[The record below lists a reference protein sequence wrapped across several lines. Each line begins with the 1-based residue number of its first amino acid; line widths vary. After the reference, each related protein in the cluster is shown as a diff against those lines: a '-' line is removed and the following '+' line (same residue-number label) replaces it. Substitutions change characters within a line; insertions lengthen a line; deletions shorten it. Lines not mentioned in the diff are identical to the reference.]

1 MANLLRQPAHA
12 RLAETLAFRVLT
24 LVAAFAFLS
33 WLPAA
38 AGGTSDAAKAVV
50 QAVET
55 RYHTA
60 KTLKAI
66 FLERYSEGR
75 QQVRV
80 ESGTVYFSRP
90 GRMRWEYEE
99 PEKKLFLTD
108 GKTAWFYVPSD
119 HTVTRAPMKEST
131 DWRTPLALLTGKADI
146 GRLCSKV
153 DLAKGENGA
162 NPGDVVLRCKP
173 RGGGDTRG
181 GVAETSSS
189 PSASQQSS
197 APLTPG
203 DAAQI
208 REILMEVE
216 PNTGW
221 LSSVI
226 IRQAGGVEIEF
237 RFGRWEENIPIQE
250 VMFHF
255 STPRGVAIVDGAA
268 DSNPRR

>member
-1 MANLLRQPAHA
+1 MANLLRQPGHA
-12 RLAETLAFRVLT
+12 GLVEILAFCALT
-24 LVAAFAFLS
+24 LVAAFLFLTGP
-33 WLPAA
+33 PAI
-38 AGGTSDAAKAVV
+38 AGGTSDAAKLVV

-60 KTLKAI
+60 KTLKAV

-80 ESGTVYFSRP
+80 ESGTAYFSRP

-119 HTVTRAPMKEST
+119 HTVTRAPMKESS

-146 GRLCSKV
+146 ARLCSQV
-153 DLAKGENGA
+153 DLVKGETAA
-162 NPGDVVLRCKP
+162 NPGDVVLRCTP
-173 RGGGDTRG
+173 RGGDDTRG
-181 GVAETSSS
+181 TTAKSGASLD
-189 PSASQQSS
+189 ASQN
-197 APLTPG
+197 AGTPLTAG

-216 PNTGW
+216 PKTGW

-226 IRQAGGVEIEF
+226 IRQAGGVEIEY

-255 STPRGVAIVDGAA
+255 SAPQGVAIVDGVG

>member
-1 MANLLRQPAHA
+1 
-12 RLAETLAFRVLT
+12 
-24 LVAAFAFLS
+24 
-33 WLPAA
+33 
-38 AGGTSDAAKAVV
+38 V

-99 PEKKLFLTD
+99 PENKLFLTD

-119 HTVTRAPMKEST
+119 HTVTRAPMKESS

-146 GRLCSKV
+146 GRLCSQV

-162 NPGDVVLRCKP
+162 NPGDVVLRCMP
-173 RGGGDTRG
+173 RGGDDTRA
-181 GVAETSSS
+181 GVAKPSSS
-189 PSASQQSS
+189 PGASQENS

-226 IRQAGGVEIEF
+226 IRQAGGVEIEY

-255 STPRGVAIVDGAA
+255 STPQGVAIVDGAA